1 MATYDLEEQEKI
13 DELKSWW
20 EVYGT
25 LVIVIAAICIAGV
38 FGTQLWNHYQ
48 KQQSQ
53 QAAELF
59 ISLQQI
65 ELSKDPKKIGDAA
78 RLLMEGFSDS
88 GFASRAAMI
97 AAYANVDIDDTQNT
111 RGFLQWVLD
120 NSKENEL
127 RDLARLR
134 LVSLLLDQ
142 KRHDE
147 ALKLL
152 GNEHAESF
160 DGLYEDLKGDIFT
173 AKGNIPEARVAYQIA
188 INKIGIK
195 SGYRNIIQMKLDALI
210 VLKQ

>member
-1 MATYDLEEQEKI
+1 
-13 DELKSWW
+13 
-20 EVYGT
+20 
-25 LVIVIAAICIAGV
+25 
-38 FGTQLWNHYQ
+38 
-48 KQQSQ
+48 
-53 QAAELF
+53 
-59 ISLQQI
+59 
-65 ELSKDPKKIGDAA
+65 
-78 RLLMEGFSDS
+78 MEGFSDS

-173 AKGNIPEARVAYQIA
+173 AKGNIPEAGVAYQIA

>member
-1 MATYDLEEQEKI
+1 MVL
-13 DELKSWW
+13 
-20 EVYGT
+20 
-25 LVIVIAAICIAGV
+25 
-38 FGTQLWNHYQ
+38 
-48 KQQSQ
+48 
-53 QAAELF
+53 
-59 ISLQQI
+59 
-65 ELSKDPKKIGDAA
+65 
-78 RLLMEGFSDS
+78 
-88 GFASRAAMI
+88 
-97 AAYANVDIDDTQNT
+97 
-111 RGFLQWVLD
+111 LD